1 MRPDR
6 EGDMAPLDAVRKM
19 ITGMLAD
26 MTPDARLT
34 ELADSPDA
42 RWYTVRVEIP
52 GTISKDFVVP
62 KALVLSAR
70 SDPAARR
77 AIWNVLRVEIRMQ
90 RSRVA
95 IEMSREMLAGIER
108 AEVMICPRCSVPI
121 APDESVRFEHGEVFH
136 LECNEKGQP

>member
-77 AIWNVLRVEIRMQ
+77 MQ

-95 IEMSREMLAGIER
+95 IEKSREMLAGIER

>member
-1 MRPDR
+1 
-6 EGDMAPLDAVRKM
+6 MAPLDAVRKM

-77 AIWNVLRVEIRMQ
+77 MQ

-95 IEMSREMLAGIER
+95 IEKSREMLAGIER